1 MAAQMA
7 LIVLASARITPAIIR
22 FQTAIGKLINT
33 HSWVAG
39 LLDLFDAA
47 RDAAASQ
54 PRPRH
59 HAGLASWS
67 AIRFERVGYTYESGD
82 RVALHGVDA
91 TLARG
96 ACVGLRGPSGA
107 GKSTF
112 VDLLLGLLLPTEGH
126 IRIDDTPLSDI
137 GQDWLLHVGYVPQ
150 QPFFTDD
157 SLAANIALGLPRD
170 DARLAQALSQA
181 GLAEFLISL
190 PEGLDTPLGDRGQRA
205 SGGQRQRIAIAR
217 ALYREPDL
225 LVLDEATSALD
236 SETEAAL
243 VETLEGLKGNITM
256 VIVSHREAPMV
267 LCDSI
272 LAFDAGEVSAVAPD
286 VIFASRT
293 KRS

>member
-1 MAAQMA
+1 M
-7 LIVLASARITPAIIR
+7 
-22 FQTAIGKLINT
+22 
-33 HSWVAG
+33 
-39 LLDLFDAA
+39 
-47 RDAAASQ
+47 
-54 PRPRH
+54 
-59 HAGLASWS
+59 
-67 AIRFERVGYTYESGD
+67 
-82 RVALHGVDA
+82 
-91 TLARG
+91 
-96 ACVGLRGPSGA
+96 
-107 GKSTF
+107 
-112 VDLLLGLLLPTEGH
+112 
-126 IRIDDTPLSDI
+126 
-137 GQDWLLHVGYVPQ
+137 
-150 QPFFTDD
+150 
-157 SLAANIALGLPRD
+157 
-170 DARLAQALSQA
+170 AQALSQA